1 MRRTWR
7 EKNGEKAGFFC
18 FFKKVG
24 EREKG
29 GQFQIRPTRQL
40 SVKARPGRASSW
52 RSTSP
57 GSLATW
63 SGGHSNRPERKS
75 RAPRE
80 CGRHHGFPHL
90 RRSRLQTRSY
100 RASLPPRS
108 VHQPPPHVGI
118 LPSARWANSHRPRHR
133 PLGTRKW
140 GFAAFPDLAAPCSDI
155 RRTPRPLSQ

>member
-90 RRSRLQTRSY
+90 RRSRLQ
-100 RASLPPRS
+100 
-108 VHQPPPHVGI
+108 
-118 LPSARWANSHRPRHR
+118 RPVPTAPLSRRGLYTSRH
-133 PLGTRKW
+133 PTW
-140 GFAAFPDLAAPCSDI
+140 GFCPAPAGPTATGPATGRWGPGNEVSQHSRISRRRAVTSDA
-155 RRTPRPLSQ
+155 RRVR